1 MREIKQI
8 KLSCSLIWSAPLRDG
23 SLSCWR
29 WWSRSRKQQKHR
41 LKSWLKSWSRKS
53 LNSREETLSWSSSH
67 TLKITCTS
75 YRSVFLSLLTSQDN
89 TQHAEAFLCS
99 PALHQVYSSVCSPPE
114 VKSWTN
120 ININTDL
127 LNTDILDEALTS
139 LKEKVNKQLKKIH
152 DICKQYRCECI
163 YEVYISRQKGASLFR
178 TLYPQQ

>member
-1 MREIKQI
+1 MMEQKQKAAETQAEELIKELEQEITE
-8 KLSCSLIWSAPLRDG
+8 
-23 SLSCWR
+23 
-29 WWSRSRKQQKHR
+29 
-41 LKSWLKSWSRKS
+41 LKK
-53 LNSREETLSWSSSH
+53 ETLSWSSSH